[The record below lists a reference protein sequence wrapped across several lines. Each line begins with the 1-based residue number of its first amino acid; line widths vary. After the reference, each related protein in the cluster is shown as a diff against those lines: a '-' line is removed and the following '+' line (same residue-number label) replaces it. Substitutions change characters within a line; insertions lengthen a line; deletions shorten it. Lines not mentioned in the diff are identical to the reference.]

1 MELSIIFNELLNLS
15 DKVLVDYAKKLKGP
29 DLRELQGRMIYVT
42 EVLKRVT
49 ERNLFKADVSVNNAA
64 DEQTSIKKDVFTV
77 KEFADELKCSENHVR
92 NMIKKKKLQFEDIHA
107 TGKRKQI
114 RIPLTELERLQ
125 KKQR

>member
-1 MELSIIFNELLNLS
+1 MELSIVFNELLNLS
-15 DKVLVDYAKKLKGP
+15 DKVLVEYAKRLKGP
-29 DLRELQGRMIYVT
+29 DLRELQGRMIYLT
-42 EVLKRVT
+42 GVLKSVT
-49 ERNLFKADVSVNNAA
+49 ERNLFKGDVSVNNA
-64 DEQTSIKKDVFTV
+64 DDQTTNNKDVFTV
-77 KEFADELKCSENHVR
+77 KEFADELKCCENHIR